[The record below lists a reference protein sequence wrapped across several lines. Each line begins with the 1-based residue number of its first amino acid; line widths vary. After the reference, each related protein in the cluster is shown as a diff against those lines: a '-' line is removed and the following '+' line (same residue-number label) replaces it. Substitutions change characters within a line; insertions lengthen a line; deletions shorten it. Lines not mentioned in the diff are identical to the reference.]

1 MHRTDCMIDLAKCLV
16 GRLQINDKQIQLD
29 KVLTALN
36 LGLLKHNLIMI
47 SNDNSWISGFFD
59 AEGTVNCNQTS
70 NQLSQPS
77 SPAPWRGT
85 RGTAEPFRKNEFL
98 RKGSGD
104 LREFSNGLFR
114 TKKSAGSLVPRP
126 GGRELGQLSISI
138 SQKDHTLLYKIKDA
152 LGVGYVYPDRNSDTY
167 KYYVSSRIDLL
178 LMLEYLDKFT
188 SRVKP
193 KARDLDSLKRLIE
206 YKRLNYHKS
215 SNPNYA
221 KFIALAR
228 TLVNR

>member
-1 MHRTDCMIDLAKCLV
+1 MIDLAKCLV

-85 RGTAEPFRKNEFL
+85 RGTAEPLRKNSFL

-104 LREFSNGLFR
+104 LFPPSQSEGGENS
-114 TKKSAGSLVPRP
+114 SYPPGSPR
-126 GGRELGQLSISI
+126 
-138 SQKDHTLLYKIKDA
+138 
-152 LGVGYVYPDRNSDTY
+152 GV
-167 KYYVSSRIDLL
+167 
-178 LMLEYLDKFT
+178 
-188 SRVKP
+188 
-193 KARDLDSLKRLIE
+193 
-206 YKRLNYHKS
+206 
-215 SNPNYA
+215 
-221 KFIALAR
+221 
-228 TLVNR
+228 